1 MGRISLENST
11 VYILASER
19 SGTNLLQRLISNHS
33 RFGGPKSSFIINA
46 FFYQLRYYS
55 KLNERI
61 LFEDVLNFCN
71 QALADWKMDA
81 DYQDFVKEGGSGFLD
96 IVNYLYKKKMQEI
109 GKVRLIS
116 KELNTHHYMG
126 ELLLKDPGA
135 KFIHLVRDPRE
146 QVASQ
151 LKSPQKLR
159 DAYTAINHWIR
170 IQSEIINKQ
179 ILHKDKVL
187 TIRYEDIV
195 TDTKKTIDSIFAF
208 LNEIPEPA
216 CYQNQ
221 THDSEKM
228 KSTEIWDA
236 LSRPLG
242 NRFDKHKEILHEE
255 EIRLIEHLAAE
266 EMRIFNYTPYTTGKW
281 KNSIGFR
288 IRNKYYKRQVI
299 KRLNFK
305 GSDVFNSRREFA
317 RNIFEQRKKEF
328 LKTL

>member
-1 MGRISLENST
+1 MDNST

-81 DYQDFVKEGGSGFLD
+81 DYQDFVNEGGSGFLD
-96 IVNYLYKKKMQEI
+96 IVNYLYKKKMEEI
-109 GKVRLIS
+109 GKMRLVS
-116 KELNTHHYMG
+116 KELNAHHYMG
-126 ELLLKDPGA
+126 ELLLKDPGV

-151 LKSPQKLR
+151 LRSPQKFL
-159 DAYTAINHWIR
+159 DAFTATRHWIG
-170 IQSEIINKQ
+170 IQSEILNKQ
-179 ILHKDKVL
+179 VLFKDKVI

-195 TDTKKTIDSIFAF
+195 TDTRKTIDSIFEF
-208 LNEIPEPA
+208 IGEKPEPA
-216 CYQNQ
+216 CYQNK
-221 THDSEKM
+221 TFDAEKM
-228 KSTEIWDA
+228 RKTEIWDA

-242 NRFDKHKEILHEE
+242 NKFDKHKEILHSE
-255 EIRLIEHLAAE
+255 EIRMIEHLVAE
-266 EMRIFNYTPYTTGKW
+266 EMQRFNYNPSTNGKW
-281 KNSIGFR
+281 KMSFGFR
-288 IRNKYYKRQVI
+288 IRNKYYKRQII
-299 KRLNFK
+299 KRLNFR
-305 GSDVFNSRREFA
+305 GSEIFNSRREFV
-317 RNIFEQRKKEF
+317 RNIFERRKMEF